1 MRKDALLASRKS
13 LRLSDL
19 YNLPLICSRQNMEQ
33 KFSQWFGD
41 KANRLN
47 IVATYNLFY
56 NASILA
62 REGLGYAIAYDKLGN
77 TGPDSDMVFVPLSD
91 VPVSDM
97 KIIWKKNQVFTP
109 AASLLLEALQEESGE
124 KTVS

>member
-1 MRKDALLASRKS
+1 M
-13 LRLSDL
+13 
-19 YNLPLICSRQNMEQ
+19 
-33 KFSQWFGD
+33 
-41 KANRLN
+41 
-47 IVATYNLFY
+47 FY
-56 NASILA
+56 NDSILV
-62 REGLGYAIAYDKLGN
+62 REGIGYAIAYDKLGN